1 MKIICIVLVV
11 VVVVVGAVVLLF
23 ELLLL
28 NEFNLFGMFFRSQFN
43 LVSFCA
49 RKWQRQ
55 YKEKSLLV
63 INFTQILFQKL
74 FLCWPSLGGHLF

>member
-1 MKIICIVLVV
+1 MKIICIILVV

-55 YKEKSLLV
+55 YKEKKFACNKFHSDSFSETFFYVGSL
-63 INFTQILFQKL
+63 
-74 FLCWPSLGGHLF
+74 